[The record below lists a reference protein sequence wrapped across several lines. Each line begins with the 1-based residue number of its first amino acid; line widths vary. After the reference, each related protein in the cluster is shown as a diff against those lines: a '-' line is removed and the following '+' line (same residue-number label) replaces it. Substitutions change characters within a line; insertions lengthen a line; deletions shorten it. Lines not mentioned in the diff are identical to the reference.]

1 MYKLIILITT
11 TDYKE
16 YDGIRLRADYFRCV
30 AAAGGI
36 PLLVPPLPAENAAEL
51 AATADGLLLSGGG
64 DMEPQWYGQ
73 IPMCRLSGV
82 DAARDA
88 LEVALVNAFWQRRL
102 PILGI
107 CRGCQVLNVALGG
120 TLYQDIALFSGV
132 AGKSKASIRHDQ
144 PEDRHSVTHKVA
156 LISTDLQQMFGETLL
171 VNSHHHQAI
180 EQTARPLRV
189 AARSEDLLIEAVSAR
204 ESSRFCLGVQ
214 WHPECLPAHLPLFNA
229 LVEAAATQ
237 V

>member
-1 MYKLIILITT
+1 MSHSSLSIQLSGASGKLSN
-11 TDYKE
+11 YC
-16 YDGIRLRADYFRCV
+16 RALQNSGALPVPGYAPAPDLNC
-30 AAAGGI
+30 AG
-36 PLLVPPLPAENAAEL
+36 LVLC
-51 AATADGLLLSGGG
+51 GGG
-64 DMEPQWYGQ
+64 DLDPALFGQ
-73 IPMCRLSGV
+73 ENLGSQPPDPVLDQGEL
-82 DAARDA
+82 A
-88 LEVALVNAFWQRRL
+88 LFHAFYQAGK